1 MFSQIFI
8 DRNNVEAPLD
18 LEKAIK
24 LRSNYVLS
32 GQKVSGFMVFRIQKT
47 GKGFI
52 EHDLMIPKYNFEPGG
67 AHAHRRILGAF
78 VDKWAKEECEFFQ
91 ITLSWKFK
99 DEVFEDSYRV
109 THRDGARGEFE

>member
-1 MFSQIFI
+1 MNSRIFI

-47 GKGFI
+47 GEGFI
-52 EHDLMIPKYNFEPGG
+52 ERDFMIPKYNFEPGG
-67 AHAHRRILGAF
+67 THAHRRILEAF
-78 VDKWAKEECEFFQ
+78 VDKWAKDECEFFHH
-91 ITLSWKFK
+91 TFME
-99 DEVFEDSYRV
+99 DERRSV
-109 THRDGARGEFE
+109 